1 MKRSLFKLF
10 LIAIAVVIPI
20 SVVAQGPPPPPVG
33 LPIDGGIAFLL
44 GSGLVYA
51 VSKLNKK
58 K

>member
-10 LIAIAVVIPI
+10 LIVIAVVIPI
-20 SVVAQGPPPPPVG
+20 SVVAQVPPPPVG